1 MPHYYS
7 KKQTSQLN
15 LKKINIK
22 LKKIQFELYSGSGV
36 FSKDR
41 LDKGSKLLIE
51 NALIEPKDYVL
62 DLGCGIGVIGISLKL
77 LYPNIKVKMLD
88 INNRAIKLCRKNIK
102 LHHLDDIAV
111 VNSNLYEKV
120 DEKFDTILV
129 NPPQTA
135 GRQVCFNIIVQAP
148 KYLKKKGI
156 LQLVARHNKGGKVL
170 EEKMQEIFGN
180 SEQIA
185 KGSGFRVYISKKN

>member
-22 LKKIQFELYSGSGV
+22 LKKTQFELYSGSGV
-36 FSKDR
+36 FSKNK

-51 NALIEPKDYVL
+51 NAIIEPKDYVL

-102 LHHLDDIAV
+102 LHNLEDIDV
-111 VNSNLYEKV
+111 VNSNLYEKI
-120 DEKFDTILV
+120 DEKFDAILV

-135 GRQVCFNIIVQAP
+135 GREVCFKIIEQAP
-148 KYLKKKGI
+148 NYLNKKG
-156 LQLVARHNKGGKVL
+156 LFQLVARHNKGGKVL
-170 EEKMQEIFGN
+170 EKKMHEVFKN

-185 KGSGFRVYISKKN
+185 KGSGFRIYVSKKN

>member
-22 LKKIQFELYSGSGV
+22 LKKMQFELYSGSGV

-51 NALIEPKDYVL
+51 NAVIEPVSSIL
-62 DLGCGIGVIGISLKL
+62 DLGCGIGVIGISLRL
-77 LYPNIKVKMLD
+77 MYPRIKVKMID

-102 LHHLDDIAV
+102 LHNLNKIDV
-111 VNSNLYEKV
+111 VNSNLYEKI

-135 GRQVCFNIIVQAP
+135 GRDICFNIIEQAP
-148 KYLKKKGI
+148 KYLKKNGS

-170 EEKMQEIFGN
+170 EKRMLKVFGN
-180 SEQIA
+180 SEQTA

>member
-22 LKKIQFELYSGSGV
+22 LKKMQFELYSGSGV

-51 NALIEPKDYVL
+51 NAVIEPGSSIL
-62 DLGCGIGVIGISLKL
+62 DLGCGIGVIGISLRL
-77 LYPNIKVKMLD
+77 MYPRIKVKMID

-102 LHHLDDIAV
+102 LHNLNKIDV
-111 VNSNLYEKV
+111 VNSNLYEKI

-135 GRQVCFNIIVQAP
+135 GRDICFNIIEQAP
-148 KYLKKKGI
+148 KYLKKNGS

-170 EEKMQEIFGN
+170 EKRMLKVFGN
-180 SEQIA
+180 SEQTA